1 MRRTLATTLCA
12 LFFCV
17 GVSAQDHTIIALSHS
32 DFTAYEVDPTTG
44 DILNQ
49 FTAADQPHEGVV
61 SPDGRN
67 LFVAIPLN
75 HPSVVILD
83 PQTFEE
89 KGRIESPYFH
99 RSPDIRPYGDQTITN
114 TSALPHGV
122 ALNSDGTKLY
132 IGVEWAEVPGLVVYD
147 VTQGRVTNKIEL
159 LLEGGHF
166 FAVDHRTDKLYY
178 PHRDDDRVVVLDTTN
193 DDILKI
199 IDVEGGPVGVDFT
212 PDGEAWIHSDYNGSV
227 TVIDMEKDEVVQ
239 VIDTGGSGPG
249 RIAVS
254 PDGRYAAS
262 TRGETKDVAI
272 IDVQRRAV
280 VTRVSLGAGPGFPLF
295 SPDSKKLYVMNSRE
309 ADIVVI
315 DLESM
320 EEEARYPV
328 GVDPFGGT
336 LRHRVVGASR

>member
-1 MRRTLATTLCA
+1 MRRTLAITLCA
-12 LFFCV
+12 LFFHA

-32 DFTAYEVDPTTG
+32 DFTAYEVDPMTG
-44 DILNQ
+44 DILSQ
-49 FTAADQPHEGVV
+49 FTAMDQPHEGVV

-83 PQTFEE
+83 TETFEE
-89 KGRIESPYFH
+89 KGKVESRYFH
-99 RSPDIRPYGDQTITN
+99 RAPETRQLGDQTIIN

-147 VTQGRVTNKIEL
+147 VTRGRVTDKIEL
-159 LLEGGHF
+159 LLKGGHF

-178 PHRDDDRVVVLDTTN
+178 PHRDDDRVVVLDTTT
-193 DDILKI
+193 DDILKV

-212 PDGEAWIHSDYNGSV
+212 PDGEAWIHSDYDGSV
-227 TVIDMEKDEVVQ
+227 TVIDMEKDEVVE

-262 TRGETKDVAI
+262 THGETKDVAI

-280 VTRVSLGAGPGFPLF
+280 VAQVSLGGGPGFPLF
-295 SPDSKKLYVMNSRE
+295 SPDSQKLYVMNSQE

-336 LRHRVVGASR
+336 LRHVVAGASR